1 MEADLNDAGGAA
13 AESSGLH
20 GSEYIR
26 NSRTAATRD
35 DDVSG
40 RWVAIDESGWDGEQL
55 YGRHDRYVVIGS
67 VAIDDELATQ
77 IVDGLRRDTGL
88 AQPPELKFRQFTSSK
103 GSDRLA
109 ALTDL
114 FRPGGVLS
122 DRCSVFMVDKHYF
135 VAGKI
140 IDLLLETRAF
150 NLKFNLYAG
159 GLARELAR
167 TLFDEGAR
175 ALGHDGLNRL
185 IATMVNFASR
195 RNHDGSQVTVDALF
209 DEIEQAWVRSH
220 RRRVTKILFDLRET
234 RSEAASHLQALG
246 NSDLPTMEPLIPC
259 LNSVVGS
266 WSALLGGV
274 SAIVD
279 EQKILTDTRLDQ
291 IRAAASWRPGP
302 FGRFARVPDEQAV
315 RAMVRGVSSHHPSIQ
330 LADLVAGAGQAVA
343 RRHMGAQSPAGE
355 DLWPVIVPLI
365 SDRSMVP
372 HDEPRRF
379 SLVSG

>member
-1 MEADLNDAGGAA
+1 
-13 AESSGLH
+13 
-20 GSEYIR
+20 
-26 NSRTAATRD
+26 
-35 DDVSG
+35 
-40 RWVAIDESGWDGEQL
+40 
-55 YGRHDRYVVIGS
+55 
-67 VAIDDELATQ
+67 
-77 IVDGLRRDTGL
+77 
-88 AQPPELKFRQFTSSK
+88 
-103 GSDRLA
+103 
-109 ALTDL
+109 
-114 FRPGGVLS
+114 
-122 DRCSVFMVDKHYF
+122 
-135 VAGKI
+135 
-140 IDLLLETRAF
+140 
-150 NLKFNLYAG
+150 
-159 GLARELAR
+159 
-167 TLFDEGAR
+167 
-175 ALGHDGLNRL
+175 
-185 IATMVNFASR
+185 
-195 RNHDGSQVTVDALF
+195 
-209 DEIEQAWVRSH
+209 
-220 RRRVTKILFDLRET
+220 
-234 RSEAASHLQALG
+234 
-246 NSDLPTMEPLIPC
+246 MEPLIPC